1 VENLKGKTAVITGA
15 AAGIGR
21 ALARALARKGVKLVL
36 ADRDAE
42 GLLETAEI
50 VNGLGAPALAVPTD
64 VTKPDSVAK
73 LAEKAFAEMGGVH
86 LLCNNA
92 GVLGRILPSWQQ
104 PLENWRWVF
113 DVNVQGVVN
122 GIHAF
127 TPRMIEQDSEG
138 YILNTGSVAGMIT
151 GPFFAP
157 YNASKHAVVALSE
170 CLHHELRAM
179 GSKVEVGVLCPGWV
193 NTGLAAIEQKLP
205 EELRAVNAKQEA
217 AELVAAREKSVRE
230 MVASSIGPDEI
241 AAIAVEAVEQGR
253 FYIFPHPERKPD
265 IESRM
270 RDILA
275 ERLPAFPPR
284 KLEDSDPEES

>member
-21 ALARALARKGVKLVL
+21 AMAIAFARQGMHITL
-36 ADRDAE
+36 ADRDAD
-42 GLLETAEI
+42 GLLETAEAI
-50 VNGLGAPALAVPTD
+50 NALGARAISVPTD
-64 VTKPDSVAK
+64 VTKSESVVK
-73 LAEKAFAEMGGVH
+73 LAETAFAEMGAVH

-113 DVNVQGVVN
+113 DVNVQGVIN

-127 TPRMIEQDSEG
+127 VPRMIGQAAEG
-138 YILNTGSVAGMIT
+138 YVLNTGSIAGLIT

-170 CLHHELRAM
+170 CLHHELRAL
-179 GSKVEVGVLCPGWV
+179 GSKIEVGVLCPGWV

-205 EELRAVNAKQEA
+205 EELRAVNEKEEA
-217 AELVAAREKSVRE
+217 AAPVAAREKSVRE
-230 MVASSIGPDEI
+230 MVASSLGPDEI
-241 AAIAVEAVEQGR
+241 ADIVVQAVLEGR
-253 FYIFPHPERKPD
+253 FYIFPNPERKPD

-275 ERLPAFPPR
+275 ERAPTFPPR
-284 KLEDSDPEES
+284 KIED

>member
-1 VENLKGKTAVITGA
+1 MKDLKGRTAVVTGA

-21 ALARALARKGVKLVL
+21 AMALAFARKGMKLVL
-36 ADRDAE
+36 ADRDAD
-42 GLLETAEI
+42 GLLESAEA
-50 VNGLGAPALAVPTD
+50 VSELGARALTVPTD
-64 VTKPDSVAK
+64 VTKSADVEK
-73 LAEKAFAEMGGVH
+73 LAKAAYEEMGAVH

-127 TPRMIEQDSEG
+127 VPRMIEQDSEA
-138 YILNTGSVAGMIT
+138 YVLNTGSVAGMIT

-170 CLHHELRAM
+170 CLHHELRALD
-179 GSKVEVGVLCPGWV
+179 SKIEVGLLCPGWV
-193 NTGLAAIEQKLP
+193 NTGLAQIEEKLP
-205 EELRAVNAKQEA
+205 EELRAVNRKEQA
-217 AELVAAREKSVRE
+217 AEEVAAREASVRE

-241 AAIAVEAVEQGR
+241 AQIVVEAVEQGR
-253 FYIFPHPERKPD
+253 FYIFPHPERKAD
-265 IESRM
+265 VESRM

-275 ERLPAFPPR
+275 ERIPAFPPR
-284 KLEDSDPEES
+284 KPDGEE

>member
-1 VENLKGKTAVITGA
+1 MKDLKGRTAVVTGA

-21 ALARALARKGVKLVL
+21 AMALAFARKGMKLVL
-36 ADRDAE
+36 ADLDAD
-42 GLLETAEI
+42 GLLAVAEE
-50 VNGLGAPALAVPTD
+50 VNALGGRALAVPTD
-64 VTKPDSVAK
+64 VTKPESVAK
-73 LAEKAFAEMGGVH
+73 LADAAFAEMGAVH

-127 TPRMIEQDSEG
+127 LPRMLEQDSEG
-138 YILNTGSVAGMIT
+138 YVLNTGSVAGLIT

-170 CLHHELRAM
+170 CLHHELRALHT
-179 GSKVEVGVLCPGWV
+179 KIEVGVLCPGWV
-193 NTGLAAIEQKLP
+193 NTGLAEIEQKLP
-205 EELRAVNAKQEA
+205 EELRSVNQQQEA
-217 AELVAAREKSVRE
+217 AEQVAAREKNVRD
-230 MVASSIGPDEI
+230 MVAASISPDEI
-241 AAIAVEAVEQGR
+241 AALVVEAVEQGR
-253 FYIFPHPERKPD
+253 FYIFPHPERKAD

-275 ERLPAFPPR
+275 EHEPAFPPR
-284 KLEDSDPEES
+284 KLDA

>member
-1 VENLKGKTAVITGA
+1 MKELKGKTAVVTGA

-21 ALARALARKGVKLVL
+21 AMAYAFARKGMNLVL

-42 GLLETAEI
+42 GMLETAEE
-50 VNGLGAPALAVPTD
+50 VSKLGSRALTVPTD
-64 VTKPDSVAK
+64 VTKGESVQK
-73 LAEKAFAEMGGVH
+73 LAETAYAEMGAVH

-92 GVLGRILPSWQQ
+92 GVLGPILPSWQQ

-113 DVNVQGVVN
+113 DVNVHGVVN
-122 GIHAF
+122 GVHAF
-127 TPRMIEQDSEG
+127 VPKMIEQDTEA
-138 YILNTGSVAGMIT
+138 YVLNTGSVAGLIT

-170 CLHHELRAM
+170 CLHHELRAL
-179 GSKVEVGVLCPGWV
+179 GSKIEVGVLCPGWV

-205 EELRAVNAKQEA
+205 EELRGVNSKLEV
-217 AELVAAREKSVRE
+217 EEKVAAREQSVRA

-241 AAIAVEAVEQGR
+241 AALVVEAVEQGR
-253 FYIFPHPERKPD
+253 FYIFPHPERKAD
-265 IESRM
+265 VESRM

-275 ERLPAFPPR
+275 EREPAFPPR
-284 KLEDSDPEES
+284 RLEG